1 MEEAIAQVTAFI
13 TEHGAWAGPL
23 VGVMAFGESL
33 AVVGFL
39 IPSTALLI
47 TVGGLIGTGTIPA
60 LPVYLWAVGGA
71 VLGDWVSYSLGR
83 WIGPAVYRHRWVK
96 PHRSAMAR
104 AKLFFRRYGFVSIFI
119 GRFLGPIRSSIPL
132 VAGVM
137 RMRFSSFQ
145 IANVSSALL
154 WVPAMFA
161 PGYLTMKGAG
171 SLAEASGPQL
181 MLVGLLAV
189 GITVLAVGLG
199 LRLLWRNR

>member
-1 MEEAIAQVTAFI
+1 
-13 TEHGAWAGPL
+13 
-23 VGVMAFGESL
+23 MAFGESL

-171 SLAEASGPQL
+171 SLAEASGSQL